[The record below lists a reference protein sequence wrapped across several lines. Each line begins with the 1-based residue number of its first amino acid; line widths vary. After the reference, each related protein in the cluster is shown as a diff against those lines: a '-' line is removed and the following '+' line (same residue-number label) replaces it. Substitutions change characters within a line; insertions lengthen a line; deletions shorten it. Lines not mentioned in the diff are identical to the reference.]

1 MNKLSGTNGSPADR
15 NLVVFRGDK
24 CLTSHKEEITSL
36 VDHLNEKLNKIHILV
51 LTESHKVV
59 TEFKENGFKY
69 ESRVV
74 RLKERRFEQTVEY
87 FSRVLEETKYP
98 MLDSARNIRNM
109 RNFV

>member
-36 VDHLNEKLNKIHILV
+36 VDHLNEKLSNLSCLKRQDKIHILV

-74 RLKERRFEQTVEY
+74 RLKERRFEQTVGTI
-87 FSRVLEETKYP
+87 FWFGRKFL
-98 MLDSARNIRNM
+98 
-109 RNFV
+109 